1 MYVCCKNCCK
11 FVAQKANPMQQ
22 KTNITLRQRTLPSG
36 KKTLYLDITSGG
48 KRRTESLNLF
58 LLPDTS
64 RETKQKNRETLK
76 FAETILAKRIV
87 ESKNSQFGFNNNP
100 RKNVLFLDYFR
111 RLSEKA
117 DFSEKTQYSYD
128 TVIKLIQKYDDK
140 ANERTFTEIDT
151 QWIRG
156 FIDYLKKTKSRR
168 NGSFSENSIG
178 LYFAKL
184 KACINRAIRDK
195 IIVENPTLGVDPPRH
210 KQSERMYLTIDEL
223 RRLSATPCRDEE
235 IKRAFLFSCLTGL
248 RFSDIHKMTW
258 AEVTTQSD
266 LTRIIFRQRKTSW
279 QEYLDITPQAAQLL
293 GQRKNDHENVF
304 TQSPL
309 ITINTNLS
317 KWCRQA
323 GINKHISFHCAR
335 HTFAVMMLDI
345 GTDLYTVS
353 KLLGHANIS
362 TTQIYAKILDKNKQ
376 EAVRRIPSIL

>member
-1 MYVCCKNCCK
+1 M
-11 FVAQKANPMQQ
+11 FVAKTVVNLLHKIYHMQQ

-36 KKTLYLDITSGG
+36 KKTLYLDITYGG

-76 FAETILAKRIV
+76 FAEAILAKRIV
-87 ESKNSQFGFNNNP
+87 ESKNSQYGFNN
-100 RKNVLFLDYFR
+100 KTGKDVLFLDYFLR
-111 RLSEKA
+111 FAEKA
-117 DFSEKTQYSYD
+117 DNTKSTQLSYHS
-128 TVIKLIQKYDDK
+128 VVKLIRKYDDK
-140 ANERTFTEIDT
+140 ASVRTFSDIDT
-151 QWIRG
+151 RWIRG
-156 FIDYLKKTKSRR
+156 FIDYMKKTVSRR
-168 NGSFSENSIG
+168 SGSFSENSIAI
-178 LYFAKL
+178 YFSKI
-184 KACINRAIRDK
+184 KACIHSAISEK
-195 IIVENPTLGVDPPRH
+195 IIVENPTIGIDTPRH

-266 LTRIIFRQRKTSW
+266 LTRIIFRQKKTSR

-293 GQRKNDHENVF
+293 GQRKKDNEKVF
-304 TQSPL
+304 KPIPIMT
-309 ITINTNLS
+309 TNTNLA

-323 GINKHISFHCAR
+323 GINKHISFHCGR

-376 EAVRRIPSIL
+376 QAVRRIPSIL